1 MTAEPFMCKTD
12 MRGLAKHHSLKFIA
26 TEQAAIFNEL
36 GVRTGCNIV
45 MVNNFLTMNL
55 NFSIKGKIYKA
66 CVKSYSL

>member
-1 MTAEPFMCKTD
+1 MCKTD

-45 MVNNFLTMNL
+45 MFNNFLTMNL
-55 NFSIKGKIYKA
+55 NYSIE
-66 CVKSYSL
+66 VKMS

>member
-12 MRGLAKHHSLKFIA
+12 MRGLAEHHSLRFMA

-45 MVNNFLTMNL
+45 MFNNFLTMNL
-55 NFSIKGKIYKA
+55 NYSIE
-66 CVKSYSL
+66 VKMS